1 VITHLPIIGAFIG
14 LLILA
19 FAYLKKDAN
28 VKTAA
33 YLVFVVCAIGAC
45 IAYATGEGA
54 EEVVENLPGV
64 VEAAI
69 ETHEDA
75 AMYSLV
81 SMIALG
87 VMSIIGIIQ
96 IRWNAS
102 KFNFI
107 HSLILLL
114 SLLSMATIAY
124 TGNLGGKIRHT
135 EIVNASAALPNNEQP
150 SNESDDD

>member
-1 VITHLPIIGAFIG
+1 MS
-14 LLILA
+14 
-19 FAYLKKDAN
+19 YLN
-28 VKTAA
+28 V
-33 YLVFVVCAIGAC
+33 
-45 IAYATGEGA
+45 
-54 EEVVENLPGV
+54 
-64 VEAAI
+64 I

-135 EIVNASAALPNNEQP
+135 EIANASAALPNNEQP